1 MWILKSQVKVKK
13 AGPGPVIQRG
23 GLEDEA
29 V

>member
-23 GLEDEA
+23 GLEDKA

>member
-13 AGPGPVIQRG
+13 AGPGPVIQLG